1 MNRPRRSIVHLS
13 WVSEG
18 QEREM
23 GKMMAKNF
31 PEQMKGNTPRI
42 LEALWILGR
51 INKKKSTPIHI
62 IVKVKKKKNKD
73 KEDYVNDPN

>member
-1 MNRPRRSIVHLS
+1 
-13 WVSEG
+13 
-18 QEREM
+18 
-23 GKMMAKNF
+23 MMAKNF

-42 LEALWILGR
+42 LETPCILGR

-62 IVKVKKKKNKD
+62 IVKVEKKNKD